1 MMDISGATV
10 HRGILDTEPRGIPTS
25 KVFSIWSRDLPL
37 MVAVIDS
44 AEKIQEATTVVEQMV
59 EDA

>member
-1 MMDISGATV
+1 
-10 HRGILDTEPRGIPTS
+10 
-25 KVFSIWSRDLPL
+25 

-59 EDA
+59 EDALIVVSEVDIVRLIRSNPLEEVADAKLPAS